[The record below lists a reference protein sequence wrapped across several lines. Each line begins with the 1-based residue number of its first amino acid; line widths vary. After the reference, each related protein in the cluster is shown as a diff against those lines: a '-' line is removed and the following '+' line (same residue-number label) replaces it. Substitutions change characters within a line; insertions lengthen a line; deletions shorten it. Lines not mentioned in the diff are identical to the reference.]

1 MSLNHS
7 PKIVTDGLV
16 LYYDMANKKSFP
28 GKPTTNLLAANGG
41 DTAME
46 RASAVYGYY
55 PVDITAQ
62 VQAQWSAGNNVM
74 TFSFEGKKDRMDGG
88 YPCGYVYFSDW
99 SWAFAGGPSS
109 LFWTAHQS
117 SGTMPDPTG
126 KTVYFNI
133 YHMSAG
139 FPGLSYSRN
148 HQLEWG
154 AYATGYTSG
163 TRSNTGAVVDL
174 TNKTTLE
181 ATSLTY
187 ASDNTFSFNGT
198 SDRITQTAPNLP
210 TGAGDKTVLCWVR
223 PDSTGPTDQYTGL
236 LGYGGRGS
244 TTPSDSILLSMYTS
258 GTTMYVSAAFWN
270 NDFTPNNL
278 PVTANAWN
286 MVGLIAKGAP
296 TTNNVTLLCG
306 NSSGINYVTGNSSN
320 YSRGLNTTSTNLCI
334 GCTDGVSGGRYFK
347 GKIPQMMVF
356 NRSLSTSEISQI
368 FNATRGRYGV

>member
-1 MSLNHS
+1 MSLAHS
-7 PKIVTDGLV
+7 PKIITDGLV

-62 VQAQWSAGNNVM
+62 VLAQWSAGNNVM

-99 SWAFAGGPSS
+99 SWSFAGGPSS
-109 LFWTAHQS
+109 LFWTSHQS
-117 SGTMPDPTG
+117 SGTMPNPAG

-174 TNKTTLE
+174 TNSRTITANILQ
-181 ATSLTY
+181 Y
-187 ASDNTFSFNGT
+187 NSDNTYSFDGTSTYMSTPNTGLVHGTGGFTYSAWIKWNAFMANGT
-198 SDRITQTAPNLP
+198 LFENGLYTGGILIRYEVNYLSIYAEYSATTYHGVISWVPTLGVWYHFVLTRVGDNLYLYANGIQVGTCTFGTNLNVIPN
-210 TGAGDKTVLCWVR
+210 
-223 PDSTGPTDQYTGL
+223 TGL
-236 LGYGGRGS
+236 LYIGMSQHQAGQCHNGYMGAVGIYNR
-244 TTPSDSILLSMYTS
+244 TLSL
-258 GTTMYVSAAFWN
+258 VEIQQNFSAH
-270 NDFTPNNL
+270 
-278 PVTANAWN
+278 
-286 MVGLIAKGAP
+286 
-296 TTNNVTLLCG
+296 
-306 NSSGINYVTGNSSN
+306 
-320 YSRGLNTTSTNLCI
+320 
-334 GCTDGVSGGRYFK
+334 
-347 GKIPQMMVF
+347 
-356 NRSLSTSEISQI
+356 
-368 FNATRGRYGV
+368 RGRYGV

>member
-1 MSLNHS
+1 MSLAHS

-62 VQAQWSAGNNVM
+62 VQAQWSASNNVM
-74 TFSFEGKKDRMDGG
+74 TYSFEGKRDRMDGG

-99 SWAFAGGPSS
+99 SWSFAGGPSS

-154 AYATGYTSG
+154 AYATGYTPG

-174 TNKTTLE
+174 TGKLIIT

-187 ASDNTFSFNGT
+187 ASDNTFSFNG
-198 SDRITQTAPNLP
+198 SADRIVSATTIVDRGVNQEITVSCWMKPSRLAGQHQIICENRSNDASTYNWILYQHITDGAIGFHGIAQNKSAYIP
-210 TGAGDKTVLCWVR
+210 TVGVWINVTNTV
-223 PDSTGPTDQYTGL
+223 T
-236 LGYGGRGS
+236 
-244 TTPSDSILLSMYTS
+244 TS
-258 GTTMYVSAAFWN
+258 GVSTLYINGVFHSVVN
-270 NDFTPNNL
+270 GYTYGNGTP
-278 PVTANAWN
+278 
-286 MVGLIAKGAP
+286 G
-296 TTNNVTLLCG
+296 
-306 NSSGINYVTGNSSN
+306 
-320 YSRGLNTTSTNLCI
+320 NLCI
-334 GCTDGVSGGRYFK
+334 GANGSGSEFYQGLISNCEIY
-347 GKIPQMMVF
+347 
-356 NRSLSTSEISQI
+356 NRALTEAEVKQN
-368 FNATRGRYGV
+368 FNALRGRYGV